1 MNNKGAKMKKIT
13 TITTIS
19 AVLLTLN
26 FSVIEASVAGK
37 SAKYI
42 TRKITGEAVEQ
53 GAKKSFQEAS
63 KKIGKKG
70 AQKIFRK
77 AGSEGLDFVARYGD
91 DGAKF
96 VMRYGK
102 SGARIASTEG
112 AERVFRLAGRYG
124 DDVIKVAHKHPGT
137 GLKIVE
143 ELGETGLK
151 IAKHSD
157 SLTVNQ
163 TLRYLPEMTEKGLR
177 SKYVGAVEREGAGLF
192 QRAGRWVADN
202 PFKTAGLGAGL
213 YFVIDPEGFAGHINK
228 GAVPVAKEVAKTSA
242 EAAGT
247 VIKELGKGAGE
258 GAGSFFKELVPQWA
272 ITTGFFMIL
281 IALFIRISKGVSWI
295 KNFFKKLFRKKVPEK
310 KKEEDFKT
318 SEQT

>member
-1 MNNKGAKMKKIT
+1 MRKAT
-13 TITTIS
+13 TITTIT

-37 SAKYI
+37 SAKYL

-53 GAKKSFQEAS
+53 GTKKSLRVAS
-63 KKIGKKG
+63 KKIGRKG
-70 AQKIFRK
+70 AQKVFRK
-77 AGSEGLDFVARYGD
+77 AGKEGVDFVAKYGD
-91 DGAKF
+91 DGARF

-102 SGARIASTEG
+102 RGVRVASTEG

-143 ELGETGLK
+143 ELGEKGLH
-151 IAKHSD
+151 IARHSD
-157 SLTVNQ
+157 SLTVNR

-177 SKYVGAVEREGAGLF
+177 DKYVSAVEREGAGLF
-192 QRAGRWVADN
+192 KRAGKWVADN

-213 YFVIDPEGFAGHINK
+213 YFVIDPEGFADRVNK
-228 GAVPVAKEVAKTSA
+228 GVMPIVNEGAETGAKAV
-242 EAAGT
+242 GT
-247 VIKELGKGAGE
+247 VIEKLGEGAGK

-272 ITTGFFMIL
+272 VTTAFFVIL
-281 IALFIRISKGVSWI
+281 FALFIRISKTGVWI
-295 KNFFKKLFRKKVPEK
+295 KNFFKNLFRKKVPEK
-310 KKEEDFKT
+310 KDESSFEDKVVG
-318 SEQT
+318 